1 MAFLP
6 LPPVR
11 RDHNNSTSDTM
22 STFSGSLDPA
32 PAIRDPSTARP
43 AAATA
48 PLAAATAPLAAA
60 MTRAASA
67 QTCYTIRYLADR
79 GRAADAYRAYAYF
92 RWVDDRID
100 EGDAGAAERTA
111 FLRRQ
116 WMLLETGYRG
126 RMPDDLCPEEQLLVD
141 LINGDAEPDSGLHA
155 YLDNMMAVMTFDLER
170 RGRLI
175 SAAELERYTDLL
187 ATAVSEALFHF
198 IGHDT
203 PPPLEGRATAVRGA
217 HIIHMLRDLIED
229 CAGGYYNIPA
239 EYLAAHGIGVDDR
252 DHPAFRAWAAERV
265 ALARD
270 CFREGRAF
278 IARVPSARCRLAGRA
293 YIARFEYVAGLIER
307 DGYRLRADYP
317 ERKSARAALW
327 MGMRTIRN

>member
-1 MAFLP
+1 
-6 LPPVR
+6 
-11 RDHNNSTSDTM
+11 
-22 STFSGSLDPA
+22 
-32 PAIRDPSTARP
+32 
-43 AAATA
+43 
-48 PLAAATAPLAAA
+48 
-60 MTRAASA
+60 MTRAASV
-67 QTCYTIRYLADR
+67 QTYYTIRYLADR
-79 GRAADAYRAYAYF
+79 DRVDDACRAYAYF

-100 EGDAGAAERTA
+100 EGGDSTAERAA

-116 WMLLETGYRG
+116 QVLLDAGYRG
-126 RMPDDLCPEEQLLVD
+126 RMPDDLCTEERLLAELVV
-141 LINGDAEPDSGLHA
+141 GDVESDSGLRA
-155 YLDNMMAVMTFDLER
+155 YLDNMMAVMAFDLER

-217 HIIHMLRDLIED
+217 HVIHMLRDLIED
-229 CAGGYYNIPA
+229 CVGGYYNVPA
-239 EYLAAHGIGVDDR
+239 ELLAAHGIGVGDY
-252 DHPAFRAWAAERV
+252 DHPVLRAWVAERV

-270 CFREGRAF
+270 CFHEGRAF
-278 IARVPSARCRLAGRA
+278 ITRVPSVRCRLAGRA

-307 DGYRLRADYP
+307 DGYRLRAAYP

-327 MGMRTIRN
+327 MGGRTITN

>member
-1 MAFLP
+1 
-6 LPPVR
+6 
-11 RDHNNSTSDTM
+11 M
-22 STFSGSLDPA
+22 STLSGSLDSVSA
-32 PAIRDPSTARP
+32 TRDPSSAC
-43 AAATA
+43 
-48 PLAAATAPLAAA
+48 LAAA

-67 QTCYTIRYLADR
+67 QTYYTIRYLADR
-79 GRAADAYRAYAYF
+79 DRAVDAYRAYAYF
-92 RWVDDRID
+92 RWIDDRVD
-100 EGDAGAAERTA
+100 EGNDSAADRAA

-116 WMLLETGYRG
+116 QMLLDGARRG
-126 RMPDDLCPEEQLLVD
+126 RLPLDLCPEERLLAD
-141 LINGDAEPDSGLHA
+141 LIAGDAEPNSGLRT
-155 YLDNMMAVMTFDLER
+155 YLDNMMALMTFDLER

-175 SAAELERYTDLL
+175 SAAELERYIDLL

-217 HIIHMLRDLIED
+217 HVIHMLRDLIED

-239 EYLAAHGIGVDDR
+239 EYLAAHGIGVDDH
-252 DHPAFRAWAAERV
+252 DHPALRAWAIERV

-317 ERKSARAALW
+317 ERKSVRAALW
-327 MGMRTIRN
+327 MGMRTITN

>member
-1 MAFLP
+1 
-6 LPPVR
+6 
-11 RDHNNSTSDTM
+11 
-22 STFSGSLDPA
+22 
-32 PAIRDPSTARP
+32 
-43 AAATA
+43 
-48 PLAAATAPLAAA
+48 
-60 MTRAASA
+60 MTHAASA
-67 QTCYTIRYLADR
+67 QTYYTIRCLADR
-79 GRAADAYRAYAYF
+79 DRVADAYRAYAYF
-92 RWVDDRID
+92 RWVDDHID
-100 EGDAGAAERTA
+100 EGDAGAAERAA

-116 WMLLETGYRG
+116 QMLLEAVYRG
-126 RMPDDLCPEEQLLVD
+126 RMPGDLCLEEQLLVD

-155 YLDNMMAVMTFDLER
+155 YLDNMMAVMAFDLER

-239 EYLAAHGIGVDDR
+239 EYLAAHGIGMGDC
-252 DHPAFRAWAAERV
+252 DHPAFRAWVAERV

-307 DGYRLRADYP
+307 DGYRLRAAYP

-327 MGMRTIRN
+327 MGGGRQLRITNYELRIRKMTADNRQQTTVVVGRQELSCRPPNNRMIT

>member
-1 MAFLP
+1 
-6 LPPVR
+6 
-11 RDHNNSTSDTM
+11 M
-22 STFSGSLDPA
+22 STLSGSLDSVSA
-32 PAIRDPSTARP
+32 TRDPSSAC
-43 AAATA
+43 
-48 PLAAATAPLAAA
+48 LAAA

-67 QTCYTIRYLADR
+67 QTYYTIRYLADR
-79 GRAADAYRAYAYF
+79 DRAVDAYRAYAYF
-92 RWVDDRID
+92 RWIDDRVD
-100 EGDAGAAERTA
+100 EGNDSAADRAA

-116 WMLLETGYRG
+116 QMLLDGARRG
-126 RMPDDLCPEEQLLVD
+126 RLPLDLCPEEQLLAD
-141 LINGDAEPDSGLHA
+141 LIAGDAEPNSGLRT
-155 YLDNMMAVMTFDLER
+155 YLDNMMALMTFDLER

-175 SAAELERYTDLL
+175 SAAELERYIDLL

-239 EYLAAHGIGVDDR
+239 EYLAAHGIGVDDHG
-252 DHPAFRAWAAERV
+252 HPALRAWAAERV

-317 ERKSARAALW
+317 ERKSVRAALW
-327 MGMRTIRN
+327 MGMRTITN